1 MIIEKLTKL
10 ANMFLIFY
18 LKQENNKIRIM
29 ESCLIFIKIKNLFR
43 FSTFKIVKPK
53 VHQNENFENL
63 IKHNY

>member
-1 MIIEKLTKL
+1 
-10 ANMFLIFY
+10 
-18 LKQENNKIRIM
+18 M